1 MLSICR
7 SKRKQRGAIM
17 ILYTF
22 MLMTLIIPLT
32 GLAID
37 LTILY
42 IVQAK
47 LWEAIDGAAL
57 EAGHL
62 MGTTTESLTAQATLA
77 QQICATNFPTGYWN
91 AYGLNCVA
99 TPSLPAAP
107 DYMYKVDIT
116 ARVNVPLWFMKVFQS
131 SDAVVSASAQ
141 SSRRQARV
149 VLVLDRSG
157 SMAGSP
163 FTSLKS
169 AAASFVTKFNGG
181 YDQLGLV
188 VFGTSGV
195 VVYPI
200 LNNGP
205 YNFQTNIQPV
215 SNTDPNGGPNTQF
228 KAVNGNN
235 AAGTSCCDMIYA
247 INKLGSGGATNMSE
261 GLSLAYIE
269 LQKGHNTS
277 MSANGYDVM
286 RSVIVLFT
294 DGVPNMF
301 AGYLNSPDAQGL
313 AMTHVVSYPVSG
325 VLSPGNNLLLAP
337 KNAFPVAG
345 PTPTP
350 TPGNSNCLYNPLNTG
365 VTAAKIGLQA
375 NQMIGILGAGAAPG
389 SFTSNENGLIQM
401 ASTDSLSPY
410 AGGSGSSAW
419 SLQHGATDEAYGNAI
434 DNTAAVTGCLS
445 LAHADAT
452 NNNSL
457 SYAYTH
463 YQDLA
468 KLPAWDFYG
477 NNLTALG
484 NGYTYSTAT
493 SFPTGTSYTGNV
505 SGVGDSALGQQ
516 LNIAAWNAVDN
527 AANRIR
533 SDIGTDPSNVN
544 PTIYTIG
551 YSGTGGTDDML
562 LARVANDPNQST
574 YGSGSAYNQT
584 QAAGQYFPVSDNN
597 AIVDAFNKIGSIL
610 LNLSR

>member
-1 MLSICR
+1 
-7 SKRKQRGAIM
+7 M
-17 ILYTF
+17 ILYTL
-22 MLMTLIIPLT
+22 MLLTLIIPLT

-37 LTILY
+37 LTIMY

-62 MGTTTESLTAQATLA
+62 MGTTTESLTAQAALA
-77 QQICATNFPTGYWN
+77 QQICATNFPTRYWN

-99 TPSLPAAP
+99 TPTLPAAP

-157 SMAGSP
+157 SMSGSP

-169 AAASFVTKFNGG
+169 AATAFVTKFNGG
-181 YDQLGLV
+181 YDQMGLV

-200 LNNGP
+200 LNAGP
-205 YNFQTNIQPV
+205 YNFATNIRPTT
-215 SNTDPNGGPNTQF
+215 NTDPNGGPNTQF

-247 INKLGSGGATNMSE
+247 INKLGSAGATNMSE
-261 GLSLAYIE
+261 GLSLAYLE
-269 LQKGHNTS
+269 LQKGHNAS

-301 AGYLNSPDAQGL
+301 AAYLNSPDAKGL

-325 VLSPGNNLLLAP
+325 VMSPGSDLLLPPKAP
-337 KNAFPVAG
+337 FASSSPVPVATVG
-345 PTPTP
+345 K
-350 TPGNSNCLYNPLNTG
+350 SSCYYNPLNTAL
-365 VTAAKIGLQA
+365 TAATIGLKA
-375 NQMIGILGAGAAPG
+375 NQMLGVMGAGAAPG
-389 SFTSNENGLIQM
+389 TFNSNLAGLIQM
-401 ASTDSLSPY
+401 ASYDVKSPY
-410 AGGSGSSAW
+410 TGGSGSSAW
-419 SLQHGATDEAYGNAI
+419 ALQHGATDEAYQ
-434 DNTAAVTGCLS
+434 TALSNVSVTDCLS
-445 LAHADAT
+445 VGQIASSS
-452 NNNSL
+452 NSL

-468 KLPAWDFYG
+468 KLPPWDFYG

-493 SFPTGTSYTGNV
+493 SFPTGTSYTGTAYK
-505 SGVGDSALGQQ
+505 SGGDDTALGKQ

-533 SDIGTDPSNVN
+533 SDIGTASTNVN

-574 YGSGSAYNQT
+574 YGSGSSFNQT
-584 QAAGQYFPVSDNN
+584 QAAGQYFPVSDSN
-597 AIVDAFNKIGSIL
+597 AITDAFNKIGSIL